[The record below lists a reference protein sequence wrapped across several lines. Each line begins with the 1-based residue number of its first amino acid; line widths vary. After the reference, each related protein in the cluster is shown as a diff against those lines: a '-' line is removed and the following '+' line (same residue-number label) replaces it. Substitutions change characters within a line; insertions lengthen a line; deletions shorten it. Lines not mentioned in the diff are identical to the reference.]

1 MNRPRSVH
9 LIPLACPVC
18 GQGLP
23 ALEDDIAFGCP
34 PCGRGLELVGEGL
47 ADRVLR
53 AVPCPTA
60 RSGFHLPF
68 WEFDGSIR
76 VPAFNTR
83 EVLHLT
89 RRFSG
94 RPLDTGA
101 AKVKALVG
109 ATLSSREA
117 WKVAGFTGLTARGS
131 RVGEASLLAL
141 PFLDEGNRILDTSTG
156 AVLYKETIDRCREL
170 VAAAQ
175 LDRRSPSA

>member
-1 MNRPRSVH
+1 MNRPGSVH
-9 LIPLACPVC
+9 LIPLACPAC
-18 GQGLP
+18 GQDLP
-23 ALEDDIAFGCP
+23 ALEDDVAFGCP
-34 PCGRGLELVGEGL
+34 PCGRGLELAGEGL

-53 AVPCPTA
+53 AVPGPAA

-89 RRFSG
+89 TRFSG
-94 RPLDTGA
+94 RPLEIGV

-117 WKVAGFTGLTARGS
+117 WKVAGFTGLTAPGS
-131 RVGEASLLAL
+131 LMGEVSLLAL
-141 PFLDEGNRILDTSTG
+141 PFLDEGNRLLDTITG
-156 AVLYKETIDRCREL
+156 SLLYKETIDRCREL